1 MNRPPPFFLQ
11 QEKEM
16 VKGTFDGTALFS
28 PEFGKST
35 PGIRNNYKEENSGFS
50 LLGSQGETCPDLERI
65 STKAPRCPAP

>member
-1 MNRPPPFFLQ
+1 MNRPPPFLLQ

-65 STKAPRCPAP
+65 RQKPQVPAP